1 MKFKIITFGCKVNSY
16 ESESLKE
23 RLLEEGYQ
31 EAKKEEDADY
41 FFVNT
46 CAVTN
51 EAEKKDLKK
60 VRSLGRNYPNA
71 RIVIMGCSSQLHKE
85 RYTSLPQVDVVIGN
99 SKKGMVEQCLESKTN
114 DLVDLDSRHFHYED
128 TPTKLSRLREEIQEV
143 ERENPFYKKQ
153 KISSL
158 LASKSLS
165 SEESILVLT
174 MIQKTIAMI

>member
-85 RYTSLPQVDVVIGN
+85 RYT
-99 SKKGMVEQCLESKTN
+99 
-114 DLVDLDSRHFHYED
+114 
-128 TPTKLSRLREEIQEV
+128 
-143 ERENPFYKKQ
+143 
-153 KISSL
+153 
-158 LASKSLS
+158 
-165 SEESILVLT
+165 
-174 MIQKTIAMI
+174 

>member
-99 SKKGMVEQCLESKTN
+99 SKKGMVEKNVRGYIKVQDGCDNFCSYCVVPLTRGN
-114 DLVDLDSRHFHYED
+114 SR
-128 TPTKLSRLREEIQEV
+128 SR
-143 ERENPFYKKQ
+143 K
-153 KISSL
+153 
-158 LASKSLS
+158 
-165 SEESILVLT
+165 
-174 MIQKTIAMI
+174 